1 MSFER
6 VKDSKIIQFI
16 LNLSGKN
23 IILICLGSLIQAVGI
38 CNIHAYSGVTEGGTI
53 GLTILIFHYTGLSPA
68 ISSLIINLGC
78 YAFGWKVMGKQFLA
92 YSGIAIVS
100 YSVFYAMA
108 EPFAPIS
115 PWLVNQ
121 PLLCA
126 IIGALFVGVG
136 VGLSVLGGGAPGG
149 DDALAMSL
157 CRKLRCKIEYIYL
170 ASDLIVLAI
179 SLSYIPLRKIAYS
192 LLTVIISG
200 LIVGAIQRI
209 KRE

>member
-1 MSFER
+1 MSSEK
-6 VKDSKIIQFI
+6 VKNNKVIKFI
-16 LNLSGKN
+16 MNLSGRS
-23 IILICLGSLIQAVGI
+23 IFLICLGSLIQAVGI
-38 CNIHAYSGVTEGGTI
+38 CNIHAFSGVTEGGTI
-53 GLTILIFHYTGLSPA
+53 GLTLLIFHYTGLSPA
-68 ISSLIINLGC
+68 ISSLFINIGC
-78 YAFGWKVMGKQFLA
+78 YALGWKVMGKQFLA

-100 YSVFYAMA
+100 YSVFYAMV

-115 PWLVNQ
+115 TWLINQ

-157 CRKLRCKIEYIYL
+157 CRKFKCKIEYIYL
-170 ASDLIVLAI
+170 ASDLIVLAM
-179 SLSYIPLRKIAYS
+179 SLSYIPIRKIAYS

-209 KRE
+209 KND